1 MSENFFKNTIKIASL
16 MAWVLGIFFVAS
28 FVVAIVIRIVGELG
42 IGVNTDST
50 VFNFSFAAIV
60 YTLATVLVI
69 GLPWWIRKK
78 KTTKKELGL
87 DRLVSWGDL
96 LITPAGLVVYF
107 VLSAMLVGLAINI
120 LPWFDI
126 NQSQDVG
133 FDNLIFRYE
142 YTLAFVALVVI
153 APFAEEVLFRGY
165 LYGKIKHYAPVWL
178 AIILSS
184 VLFGVAH
191 GAWNVGVDT
200 FALGIILCLLRE
212 ITGSL
217 WASIFVHMAKNGLA
231 YYLLFINPV
240 L

>member
-28 FVVAIVIRIVGELG
+28 FVVAIVIRIVAELG

>member
-1 MSENFFKNTIKIASL
+1 
-16 MAWVLGIFFVAS
+16 
-28 FVVAIVIRIVGELG
+28 
-42 IGVNTDST
+42 
-50 VFNFSFAAIV
+50 
-60 YTLATVLVI
+60 
-69 GLPWWIRKK
+69 
-78 KTTKKELGL
+78 
-87 DRLVSWGDL
+87 
-96 LITPAGLVVYF
+96 
-107 VLSAMLVGLAINI
+107 
-120 LPWFDI
+120 
-126 NQSQDVG
+126 
-133 FDNLIFRYE
+133 
-142 YTLAFVALVVI
+142 VI

>member
-217 WASIFVHMAKNGLA
+217 WASIFVHMAKNSLA

>member
-1 MSENFFKNTIKIASL
+1 